1 MTKIPK
7 NNKTSEK
14 LNFFIKDDLIKIK
27 NLNILEFGVHA
38 GISTKLFLQIIKKNK
53 GKLISVDTVDYK
65 SLFDDKNWLFLNS
78 RDDNF
83 NYINKFIKKKFDLIY
98 LDTQHNEKHIKKII
112 NLYFNQLK
120 VGGIFLIDDIFWLP
134 YTKEN
139 YRDNFHIEINNRESF
154 SGIME
159 IYNSNLDKME
169 LILTP
174 KHTGMAKFIK
184 LKNKKLNYFKK
195 IKNRKYSLKNYIR
208 NLRNLFI

>member
-1 MTKIPK
+1 MTKISK
-7 NNKTSEK
+7 NNKTLEK

-27 NLNILEFGVHA
+27 NLNILEFGVHV

-120 VGGIFLIDDIFWLP
+120 VGGIFLIDDILNTWP
-134 YTKEN
+134 IIT
-139 YRDNFHIEINNRESF
+139 I
-154 SGIME
+154 
-159 IYNSNLDKME
+159 SN
-169 LILTP
+169 
-174 KHTGMAKFIK
+174 
-184 LKNKKLNYFKK
+184 
-195 IKNRKYSLKNYIR
+195 
-208 NLRNLFI
+208 

>member
-1 MTKIPK
+1 MTKISK
-7 NNKTSEK
+7 NNKTLEK

-27 NLNILEFGVHA
+27 NLNILEFGVHV

-184 LKNKKLNYFKK
+184 LKNKKLHYFKK
-195 IKNRKYSLKNYIR
+195 VKNREYSLKNYIR

>member
-1 MTKIPK
+1 MNKVPV
-7 NNKTSEK
+7 NNKTLEK
-14 LNFFIKDDLIKIK
+14 LNFFVKDDLVKIK

-53 GKLISVDTVDYK
+53 GKLISIDTVDYK
-65 SLFDDKNWLFLNS
+65 SSFDDKNWLFLKC

-83 NYINKFIKKKFDLIY
+83 NHINKFIKKKFDLIY
-98 LDTQHNEKHIKKII
+98 LDTQHNEEHIKKIF

-134 YTKEN
+134 YTKDN
-139 YRDNFHIEINNRESF
+139 YRDNFHIEINNRQSF
-154 SGIME
+154 SGIMD
-159 IYNSNLDKME
+159 IYNSNLDKIE

-184 LKNKKLNYFKK
+184 LKNKKLNLFKK
-195 IKNRKYSLKNYIR
+195 VKNREYSLKNHIR
-208 NLRNLFI
+208 SLRNFFI